1 MGKTTSDRVAEV
13 KKKATKDVPK
23 IEGVQSAPTGC
34 TLLDLITVERP
45 FGRVVNIVGDKSSGK
60 TFLSIELINACR
72 KKFGDKL
79 KWIYDDAERGFSF
92 DTNKLYGFDVIED
105 MCDPD
110 FVPSETVE
118 KLSVNL
124 DYYTESVKDDEF
136 LIYVVDSLDALSSE
150 AEIER
155 IEERKKADKKGES
168 LSIGTYAME
177 KSKFLSELFRILIG
191 KIQDSNCLIIIVS
204 QVRDNVGVSF
214 GEKHRRSGGK
224 ALDFYAHTC
233 LWLAEAEK
241 HRQKNRVTGVTIKAK
256 TKKSKTS
263 RPFREGLIDIIFDY
277 GVDNIGTNINY
288 LFDLKTPEG
297 KTRAKRTKVEWDGE
311 EHTRDSLIAFIEEN
325 NLEDELAK
333 RVVDKWEA
341 IEASIASNRKKRM

>member
-92 DTNKLYGFDVIED
+92 DTNELYGFDVIED

-110 FVPSETVE
+110 FIPSETVE

-124 DYYTESVKDDEF
+124 DHYTQVLKDDEF
-136 LIYVVDSLDALSSE
+136 LIETSFTGISPGTELRTLSGHEANALTFPLIPGYVYRQRKWHFLGQNLSCTFGS
-150 AEIER
+150 
-155 IEERKKADKKGES
+155 D
-168 LSIGTYAME
+168 
-177 KSKFLSELFRILIG
+177 FPV
-191 KIQDSNCLIIIVS
+191 IIN
-204 QVRDNVGVSF
+204 D
-214 GEKHRRSGGK
+214 
-224 ALDFYAHTC
+224 
-233 LWLAEAEK
+233 
-241 HRQKNRVTGVTIKAK
+241 
-256 TKKSKTS
+256 
-263 RPFREGLIDIIFDY
+263 
-277 GVDNIGTNINY
+277 
-288 LFDLKTPEG
+288 
-297 KTRAKRTKVEWDGE
+297 
-311 EHTRDSLIAFIEEN
+311 
-325 NLEDELAK
+325 
-333 RVVDKWEA
+333 
-341 IEASIASNRKKRM
+341 